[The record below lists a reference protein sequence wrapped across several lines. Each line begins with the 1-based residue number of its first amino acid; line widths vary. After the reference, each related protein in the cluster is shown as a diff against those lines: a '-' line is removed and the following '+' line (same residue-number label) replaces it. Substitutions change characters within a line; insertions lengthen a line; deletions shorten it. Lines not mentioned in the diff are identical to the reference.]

1 MKIRRLGVKV
11 SLIVTIMIAVI
22 IGLTIIIVWS
32 QTDILVNDVAT
43 RNAEAA
49 NHSLRI
55 TIDELKQEALTRAE
69 IIANSD
75 EVAKAIQNGNLY
87 ALKESVTNIKTG
99 LDLVMIYDKDGN
111 FLVSTV
117 HGADQNT
124 FNNRA
129 QILETIT
136 TRTSVSTIIEAS
148 DGNLY
153 TYGSAAIKSSDGQVI
168 GAVVCSHDLAL
179 EKYVDKVKERSNCE
193 VTIFKGDTRMS
204 TTLFKENGERA
215 VGTQAPEEVV
225 ESVINQRTSFERRL
239 QLFSGTYNAVY
250 SPLIVNDE
258 VIGMLYTGVNVDE
271 ALNQQKTMI
280 TFVLFAIIISG
291 AVCIIII
298 ILYSSAS
305 ISRPLKKIG
314 LFADKIRMGDLGISS
329 GDDVD
334 IDIQSH
340 DEIGAMARSLESA
353 FVQLRGYVGEIGERM
368 HGLAEGDMA
377 TVSDYEFRGDFILIK
392 NSINEIISSIN
403 PVMKNFK
410 QSATQISLSSSQI
423 ADGAKM
429 LAEGSAVQASSVD
442 QLSATIGEILKET
455 TNNANV
461 AKEAAD
467 LSDRIRA
474 SAEKGSAQMDSLM
487 HSIMEIN
494 EASVKINKVISV
506 IDDIAFQTNILA
518 LNAAV
523 EAARAGAHGKGFAVV
538 ADEVRNLASKSA
550 DAAKDTA
557 KLIADS
563 VEKANLGMKLAHD
576 TAESLGEIVGQIN
589 RSAEI
594 IAEIS
599 MSSDE
604 QADAIAQVNA
614 GIDQVANVV
623 KQNSSTA
630 EESAAASE
638 EMNSQSMI
646 LHQMAQLF
654 KVDEENN

>member
-32 QTDILVNDVAT
+32 QTDVLVNDVAT

-75 EVAKAIQNGNLY
+75 EVAKAIQNNNHY

-99 LDLVMIYDKDGN
+99 LDLVMIYDIEGN
-111 FLVSTV
+111 LLVSTV
-117 HGADQNT
+117 VDIDQNT

-129 QILETIT
+129 EILNTIS
-136 TRTSVSTIIEAS
+136 TRASVSTIVEAS

-179 EKYVDKVKERSNCE
+179 EKDVDKVKERSNCE

-204 TTLFKENGERA
+204 TTLLKENGERA
-215 VGTQAPEEVV
+215 VGTQAPEEVI
-225 ESVINQRTSFERRL
+225 ESVINQRGSFERRL

-280 TFVLFAIIISG
+280 TFVLIAIILSG
-291 AVCIIII
+291 AICIVIIIF
-298 ILYSSAS
+298 YSRAS
-305 ISRPLKKIG
+305 ISRPLSKIG
-314 LFADKIRMGDLGISS
+314 QFADRIRMGDLGISS
-329 GDDVD
+329 GSEVM
-334 IDIQSH
+334 IDISSH
-340 DEIGAMARSLESA
+340 DEIGAMAVSLESA
-353 FVQLRGYVGEIGERM
+353 FRQLRGYVGEIGERM
-368 HGLAEGDMA
+368 HGLAEGDMV
-377 TVSDYEFRGDFILIK
+377 TESEYEFRGDFILIK
-392 NSINEIISSIN
+392 DSINDIVRSIN
-403 PVMKNFK
+403 PVMRNFK

-423 ADGAKM
+423 ADGARM
-429 LAEGSAVQASSVD
+429 LAEGSTVQASSVD
-442 QLSATIGEILKET
+442 ELSATIGEIMKET

-467 LSDRIRA
+467 LSDKIRNY
-474 SAEKGSAQMDSLM
+474 AEKGSAQMDSLM
-487 HSIMEIN
+487 HAIREIN
-494 EASVKINKVISV
+494 EASIKINKVIGV

-557 KLIADS
+557 NLIADS
-563 VEKANLGMKLAHD
+563 VEKADLGMKIAHD
-576 TAESLGEIVGQIN
+576 TSDSLNEIVDGIN

-604 QADAIAQVNA
+604 QASAIAHVNI

-623 KQNSSTA
+623 KQNSATA

-638 EMNSQSMI
+638 EMNSQSLM
-646 LHQMAQLF
+646 LQQMAQLF
-654 KVDEENN
+654 KVDEKDS